1 MNGKKARQIRKENPQ
16 PKKEKIPTPPEQRS
30 FVTEPVPGVA
40 GTRFANYSKPRSTKK
55 VDAFLKRF
63 TPSTS
68 SK

>member
-1 MNGKKARQIRKENPQ
+1 MNGKKARQLRKENPK
-16 PKKEKIPTPPEQRS
+16 PKKEKVPTPPEERS
-30 FVTEPVPGVA
+30 YVTGFVPGV
-40 GTRFANYSKPRSTKK
+40 GGMNFANHSKPRSTKK